1 MDKMPSLSTIKR
13 VTRTINQLLGTK
25 YSPTQIYKNEVA
37 AREYG
42 RTTRDFQTVIN
53 LPRTRTDVKRPPDAE
68 ALQEYGEQFLKLNYA
83 ELSYESALIQRTL
96 NAQPGD
102 YFTATG
108 ELIQRDGDGWKITR
122 LNLAGR
128 PGQANRPEVTRHVKN
143 LPAGAVPATPAAKEK
158 IIKEYAKQIKDANK
172 FRPGSGYDAD
182 VEGVELF

>member
-13 VTRTINQLLGTK
+13 TTRTINQLLGTK
-25 YSPTQIYKNEVA
+25 YSPTQIYKNEIA

-53 LPRTRTDVKRPPDAE
+53 LPRTRADVKRPPDAE
-68 ALQEYGEQFLKLNYA
+68 ALREYGEKFLKINYA
-83 ELSYESALIQRTL
+83 ELAYESALIRRTL

-102 YFTATG
+102 YFTKTG
-108 ELIQRDGDGWKITR
+108 ELVQRDGDGWKITR

-128 PGQANRPEVTRHVKN
+128 PGQANRPEVTKHVKN
-143 LPAGAVPATPAAKEK
+143 LPEGAVPATPAAKEK
-158 IIKEYAKQIKDANK
+158 IIGEYAKQIREANK
-172 FRPGSGYDAD
+172 FRPGSGYDAE